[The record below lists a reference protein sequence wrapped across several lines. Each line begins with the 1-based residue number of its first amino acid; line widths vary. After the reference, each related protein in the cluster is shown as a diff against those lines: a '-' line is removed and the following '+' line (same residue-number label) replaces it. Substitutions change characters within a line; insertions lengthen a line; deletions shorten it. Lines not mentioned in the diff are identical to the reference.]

1 MGKLFGT
8 DGVRGVANVELT
20 AEIAMKIGKA
30 VASLFVKK
38 GSEKAKILI
47 GKDTRISCD
56 MLEGAI
62 ISGICSVGVNVVCLG
77 VIPTPAVAYLVKKY
91 NADAGIMIS
100 ASHNS
105 FEFNGIKIFGKDGCK
120 LPDEIEEKI
129 EKIVLNDIQIDLSN
143 VKYGDLGVR
152 MSCERAVD
160 DYIEHILKTIGDDLS
175 GLNVVFDCS
184 NGAASVTAEKLFSR
198 LDVNYVIKNSVPDGT
213 NINENC
219 GSVHIENL
227 AAFVKENNLDVGIA
241 FDGDADRCL
250 AVDECG
256 NIIDGDFI
264 MAICARDLQEKNKLK
279 ENTVVG
285 TVMTNMGFNRF
296 CYENNLS
303 FVATKVGD
311 RYVLE
316 EMLKNDYNFG
326 GEQSGHIIFKDYST
340 TGDGQLT
347 AVQLLNI
354 LKKSGKKLSK
364 LASNLKKFPQVL
376 LNVRVNNLVKSKFD
390 SDEEIKKAIDR
401 VNQEFEVKDVE
412 NMLKSRKNGRILV
425 RASGTEPLIRVMLEG
440 EDLER
445 ITVLA
450 DEVAN
455 LIKERLSEGV

>member
-8 DGVRGVANVELT
+8 DGVRGIANVELT
-20 AEIAMKIGKA
+20 AEIALKIGKA
-30 VASLFVKK
+30 VADILVEGK
-38 GSEKAKILI
+38 SEKAKILI

-56 MLEGAI
+56 MLEGALI
-62 ISGICSVGVNVVCLG
+62 AGICSMGVDVVCLG

-105 FEFNGIKIFGKDGCK
+105 FEFNGIKIFSKNGYK

-129 EKIVLNDIQIDLSN
+129 EKIVLNNAQATAFEI
-143 VKYGDLGVR
+143 KYADLGIKSV
-152 MSCERAVD
+152 CENAVD
-160 DYIEHILKTIGDDLS
+160 DYVEHILETVDGDLS
-175 GLNVVFDCS
+175 GLKVVFDCS
-184 NGAASVTAEKLFSR
+184 NGVASRTAEKLFSK
-198 LDVNYVIKNSVPDGT
+198 LGVDYIIKNGQPDGV

-227 AAFVKENNLDVGIA
+227 VSYVKKHGLDAGIA

-250 AVDECG
+250 AVDEMG

-264 MAICARDLQEKNKLK
+264 MAICANALSKRGVLK
-279 ENTVVG
+279 KNTVVG
-285 TVMTNMGFNRF
+285 TVMTNIGFNRF
-296 CYENNLS
+296 CGENELN

-316 EMLKNDYNFG
+316 EMEKGDYNFG
-326 GEQSGHIIFKDYST
+326 GEQSGHIIFRDYST

-347 AVQLLNI
+347 AVQLLRI
-354 LKKSGKKLSK
+354 LKGSGKKFSE
-364 LASNLKKFPQVL
+364 LAGVMRKFPQVM
-376 LNVRVNNLVKSKFD
+376 LNVKVDNLEKLKLYVDEKVKSAIEKVKKEF
-390 SDEEIKKAIDR
+390 EIK
-401 VNQEFEVKDVE
+401 N
-412 NMLKSRKNGRILV
+412 NGRILV

-440 EDLER
+440 ENLEK

-450 DEVAN
+450 NEIAS
-455 LIKERLSEGV
+455 LIKDRLS

>member
-1 MGKLFGT
+1 MGKFFGT
-8 DGVRGVANVELT
+8 DGVRGIANVELT
-20 AEIAMKIGKA
+20 AEVALKIGRA
-30 VASLFVKK
+30 VANILVEGESK
-38 GSEKAKILI
+38 KAKILI

-56 MLEGAI
+56 MLEGALI
-62 ISGICSVGVNVVCLG
+62 AGICSMGVDVVCLD

-105 FEFNGIKIFGKDGCK
+105 FEFNGIKIFSGNGYK

-129 EKIVLNDIQIDLSN
+129 EKIVLNDVQTNISDVEYS
-143 VKYGDLGVR
+143 DLGTKTV
-152 MSCERAVD
+152 CENAVD
-160 DYIEHILKTIGDDLS
+160 DYVEHILETVEGDLS
-175 GLNVVFDCS
+175 GLKVAFDCS
-184 NGAASVTAEKLFSR
+184 NGAASYTAKKLFSK
-198 LDVNYVIKNSVPDGT
+198 LGIDCIIKNNKPDGV

-227 AAFVKENNLDVGIA
+227 GSYVKDHGLDAGIA

-250 AVDECG
+250 AVDEQG

-264 MAICARDLQEKNKLK
+264 MAICAKDLCERGVLKKNA
-279 ENTVVG
+279 VVG
-285 TVMTNMGFNRF
+285 TVMTNIGFNRF
-296 CYENNLS
+296 CGENNLD

-326 GEQSGHIIFKDYST
+326 GEQSGHIIFRDYST

-354 LKKSGKKLSK
+354 LKNSDKKFSE
-364 LASNLKKFPQVL
+364 LAGVMKKFPQVM
-376 LNVRVNNLVKSKFD
+376 LNVKVDNLKKLNFAV
-390 SDEEIKKAIDR
+390 DEEVKNAIEK
-401 VNQEFEVKDVE
+401 VSKEFE
-412 NMLKSRKNGRILV
+412 LKNNGRILV

-440 EDLER
+440 EDLTR
-445 ITVLA
+445 ITALA
-450 DEVAN
+450 NEIAN
-455 LIKERLSEGV
+455 LVKKRLTEV

>member
-1 MGKLFGT
+1 MRKLFGT
-8 DGVRGVANVELT
+8 DGVRGIANVELT

-30 VASLFVKK
+30 VASILIKNK
-38 GSEKAKILI
+38 SEKAKILI

-56 MLEGAI
+56 MLEGALI
-62 ISGICSVGVNVVCLG
+62 AGICSVGVDAVCLG

-105 FEFNGIKIFGKDGCK
+105 FEFNGIKIFSENGYK

-129 EKIVLNDIQIDLSN
+129 EKIVLDDVHVDIFD
-143 VKYGDLGVR
+143 VKYSDLGTKTF
-152 MSCERAVD
+152 CENAVD
-160 DYIEHILKTIGDDLS
+160 DYIEHILKTVDGDLS
-175 GLNVVFDCS
+175 GLKVVFDCS
-184 NGAASVTAEKLFSR
+184 NGAASRTAEKLFAK
-198 LDVNYVIKNSVPDGT
+198 LGVNCIIKNDEPNGV

-227 AAFVKENNLDVGIA
+227 ASYVKEHGLDAGIA

-250 AVDECG
+250 AVDEQG

-264 MAICARDLQEKNKLK
+264 MAICAKALSEQNKLK
-279 ENTVVG
+279 KNTVVG
-285 TVMTNMGFNRF
+285 TVMTNIGFNHF
-296 CYENNLS
+296 CDENNLN
-303 FVATKVGD
+303 FAATKVGD

-316 EMLKNDYNFG
+316 EMLKYDYNFG
-326 GEQSGHIIFKDYST
+326 GEQSGHIIFRDYST

-354 LKKSGKKLSK
+354 LKKSGKKLSE
-364 LASNLKKFPQVL
+364 LAGVMRKFPQVMI
-376 LNVRVNNLVKSKFD
+376 NVKVDNLGKLKLYT
-390 SDEEIKKAIDR
+390 DEEIKNAIDR
-401 VNQEFEVKDVE
+401 VKKEFE
-412 NMLKSRKNGRILV
+412 LKNNGRILV

-440 EDLER
+440 EDLDK

-450 DEVAN
+450 NEIAN
-455 LIKERLSEGV
+455 LIKEKLS